1 MNMASQN
8 YLIAIAL
15 IEQNS
20 LRAMPLGGKEI
31 KDDLENAE
39 QFNKLGEEVILNLWL
54 RVFQRSDEGSLKRV
68 SEDKGL
74 LLVHMH
80 PKRMQKELPFIK
92 SEWIRDGDTNQFL
105 KYLGNLSKEIWTA
118 SFVKYK
124 GIEFTSISKND
135 DI

>member
-1 MNMASQN
+1 MSSQD

-15 IEQNS
+15 IDQNGS
-20 LRAMPLGGKEI
+20 RAMPLGGKEI
-31 KDDLENAE
+31 KDDIFEDKDKFK
-39 QFNKLGEEVILNLWL
+39 QLGEEVILNLLL
-54 RVFQRSDEGSLKRV
+54 RVFQRSDEGPLKRS
-68 SEDKGL
+68 SEDRGL

-92 SEWIRDGDTNQFL
+92 SEWIRDGDTDQFI

-124 GIEFTSISKND
+124 GIELTSIAKNEE
-135 DI
+135 I